1 MDDFRTSVSI
11 LDREC
16 VQARKSKGNNTVTV
30 KFQIKI
36 GGNRMKKKLI
46 ALMLSAAM
54 TAGMLA
60 GCGST
65 STTGSTDANAGAAD
79 TGAAKR
85 KKTHLRTQA
94 LPQERR

>member
-11 LDREC
+11 LNREC

-65 STTGSTDANAGAAD
+65 RPQAVPMQMQGPPTQERQ
-79 TGAAKR
+79 KR